1 MVKFVKAN
9 FKDEKDSKGN
19 LSDLLSGP
27 VVNIFSQ
34 EKGNAIL
41 KRTIYINISM
51 GIQRDKRYT

>member
-19 LSDLLSGP
+19 LSDMLSGP

-34 EKGNAIL
+34 EKGQC
-41 KRTIYINISM
+41 YIKMHNLHLYQH
-51 GIQRDKRYT
+51 GYPKG